1 MKKRNIFLTVAG
13 LAGMML
19 LGQGATAQQSA
30 DRQSNSDSSIN
41 KNDRSADSSANRGDA
56 SSAKSRDQSDSAG
69 TAGDRAGQNQ
79 GRIGDRGQGL
89 ASRGQSSKENDQKFV
104 ECVAGMDQFEIQAA
118 QLAEQQAQDDQIKEF
133 AKQLLQDHEQTG
145 KQLQQIAQQAGIPVS
160 EQLKPPQQAMLQ
172 ELKQMQGEEFDKA
185 YVYGNV
191 AGHTIAVLKFRDA
204 SRQSQNPQL
213 KQFARQTL
221 PKLQQH
227 LRQAQ
232 ELANWDEAAQ
242 AQTAG
247 ARERASSP
255 ADRSGHDSTFDR
267 SSTDTGTRRGT
278 GTGAGTTDSKTP
290 GSSSNQQG
298 GQQ

>member
-160 EQLKPPQQAMLQ
+160 EQLRHRYPPRDRYRRWDDRLEDPRLVQQPAGRAAMTP
-172 ELKQMQGEEFDKA
+172 G
-185 YVYGNV
+185 G
-191 AGHTIAVLKFRDA
+191 G
-204 SRQSQNPQL
+204 
-213 KQFARQTL
+213 
-221 PKLQQH
+221 
-227 LRQAQ
+227 
-232 ELANWDEAAQ
+232 
-242 AQTAG
+242 
-247 ARERASSP
+247 RAHGI
-255 ADRSGHDSTFDR
+255 D
-267 SSTDTGTRRGT
+267 GTRAPARVPSFYRTRPCRG
-278 GTGAGTTDSKTP
+278 
-290 GSSSNQQG
+290 
-298 GQQ
+298 